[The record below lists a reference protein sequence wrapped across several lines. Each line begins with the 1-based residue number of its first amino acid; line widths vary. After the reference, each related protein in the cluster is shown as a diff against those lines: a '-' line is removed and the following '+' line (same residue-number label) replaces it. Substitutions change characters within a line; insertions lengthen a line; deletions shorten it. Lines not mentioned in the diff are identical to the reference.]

1 MSALGACDAV
11 DAHELGMMPPTYLTC
26 LEVGQY
32 ADPDAVLAAAT
43 GRDLTMFTPA
53 VEGDGEGA
61 AMSVPERT
69 VPLLVARGG

>member
-1 MSALGACDAV
+1 MSALAACDAV

-32 ADPDAVLAAAT
+32 ADTDAVLAAAG

-53 VEGDGEGA
+53 VEGEGA
-61 AMSVPERT
+61 TATMSVPERS
-69 VPLLVARGG
+69 VALLEARLG